1 MSRHPCFVHQS
12 TLTLPQ
18 LKSSSN
24 LMYTLHGKFMQIAT
38 HKSLKPSRVL
48 RTSGAGKWAV
58 PGKKRN
64 FQSLA
69 LAEPSVAAKQ

>member
-1 MSRHPCFVHQS
+1 
-12 TLTLPQ
+12 
-18 LKSSSN
+18 
-24 LMYTLHGKFMQIAT
+24 MQIAT